1 MAINK
6 VVYGASVLVDLTA
19 DTVSPD
25 TLLSGT
31 TAHSASGDAITGSF
45 VPISIAPFGNIETGE
60 LTPAAAMTSMPV
72 DTSKGEPVF
81 ISFVCV
87 DRNGINPAKNAV
99 TAFVWTVD
107 AFNTTVRALRYYNN
121 ASSAGIST
129 AYGNYSGG
137 TVSFNKSLKTGW
149 TYHYCIMYK

>member
-45 VPISIAPFGNIETGE
+45 VPISITPFGDIETGE
-60 LTPAAAMTSMPV
+60 LTPDADMTSMPIEA
-72 DTSKGEPVF
+72 SKGEPVF

-107 AFNTTVRALRYYNN
+107 ALNTTIRALRYYKN
-121 ASSAGIST
+121 ASSVAVST

-137 TVSFNKSLKTGW
+137 TVSFNKSLKAGW

>member
-45 VPISIAPFGNIETGE
+45 VPISIAPFGDIETG
-60 LTPAAAMTSMPV
+60 
-72 DTSKGEPVF
+72 KGEPVF

-121 ASSAGIST
+121 ASSAAVST

-137 TVSFNKSLKTGW
+137 TISFNKSLKAGW

>member
-1 MAINK
+1 MIVTLEEAK
-6 VVYGASVLVDLTA
+6 GYLRVDY
-19 DTVSPD
+19 DD
-25 TLLSGT
+25 E
-31 TAHSASGDAITGSF
+31 DA
-45 VPISIAPFGNIETGE
+45 
-60 LTPAAAMTSMPV
+60 
-72 DTSKGEPVF
+72 F

-107 AFNTTVRALRYYNN
+107 ALNTTIRALRYYKN
-121 ASSAGIST
+121 ASSVAVST

-137 TVSFNKSLKTGW
+137 TVSFNKSLKAGW